1 MIFRNPCGTSLALRN
16 VHHFTRIVWIVSAR
30 GDLQIMSIL
39 NIAGFNSGS
48 AEADAIRRTQAVIEF
63 EPSGKIL
70 AANDLFLNA
79 VGYSRDEIVGQHHVM
94 FVDPAERSSPNYQDF
109 WRQLAGG
116 AAQQA
121 QFLRIGKGGRRLWLQ
136 AVYTPILD
144 RAGRTT
150 KVIKF
155 ATDITAQKSEIANLE
170 GQLAAIDKGQAVIE
184 FDLTGKIL
192 TANANFLKVTGY
204 VISEIAGQHHRIF
217 VSEEE
222 RNSPAYAA
230 FWDKLRRGEY
240 DEGRYRR
247 LGKGGNPVWIQA
259 SYNPILDA
267 LGNPWKVVKYAT
279 DITASKENEDQ
290 MHFAIGEVAKVV
302 EAAKKR
308 DLTRRIPLEQL
319 NAANQALCEGV
330 NALIESMAG
339 IVGEVAVAAA
349 DIDTAAR
356 EITTGAD
363 DLSKRTEE
371 QASSLEETAA
381 TTEELAASVKA
392 SAQNARQ
399 SATLAEE
406 GMNAAKSGGDIA
418 GEAVNAMA
426 RIEAT
431 SQKISDIIRV
441 IDDIAFQTNLLA
453 LNAAVEAARAG
464 DAGKG
469 FAVVASE
476 VRTLAQRS
484 GEAAKDIANLISSSN
499 TEVSDGVKLVRQVG
513 ESLTVIVGASK
524 KVAST
529 IADISAA
536 SSEQA
541 NGIDEMSQTV
551 AHLDEMT
558 QSNAALAEE
567 SAASANALASRIAQL
582 NGLVSGYRTNTASAV
597 ASGEPERLRQMAE
610 SAFSKPRAAA
620 TPQRFA
626 ARPAS
631 LKVANGHTSS
641 GWDEF

>member
-1 MIFRNPCGTSLALRN
+1 MSL
-16 VHHFTRIVWIVSAR
+16 F
-30 GDLQIMSIL
+30 
-39 NIAGFNSGS
+39 NISGSNSGS
-48 AEADAIRRTQAVIEF
+48 AEAEAVRRTQAVIEF
-63 EPSGKIL
+63 DLSGKIL

-79 VGYSRDEIVGQHHVM
+79 VGYSREEIVGQHHSM
-94 FVDPAERSSPNYQDF
+94 FVDAAERGSQSYNDF

-116 AAQQA
+116 VAMQA
-121 QFLRIGKGGRRLWLQ
+121 QFLRFAKGGRRLWLQ
-136 AVYTPILD
+136 AIYTPILD

-150 KVIKF
+150 KVIKY

-217 VSEEE
+217 VGEEE

-230 FWDKLRRGEY
+230 FWEKLRRGEY

-247 LGKGGNPVWIQA
+247 IGKGGAPVWIQA

-302 EAAKKR
+302 EAAKAR
-308 DLTRRIPLEQL
+308 DLTRRIPLERL
-319 NAANQALCEGV
+319 NAANQTLCEGV

-339 IVGEVAVAAA
+339 IVGEVAIAAA

-363 DLSKRTEE
+363 DLSKRTED

-399 SATLAEE
+399 SAVLAQE
-406 GMNAAKSGGDIA
+406 GMNAAQSGGDIA
-418 GEAVNAMA
+418 GQAVNAMA
-426 RIEAT
+426 RIEIT

-499 TEVSDGVKLVRQVG
+499 TEVADGVKLVRQVG
-513 ESLTVIVGASK
+513 ESLTIIVDASK

-536 SSEQA
+536 SSEQS

-582 NGLVSGYRTNTASAV
+582 NGLVSGYRTDTASA
-597 ASGEPERLRQMAE
+597 AATGEPDRLRQLAE
-610 SAFSKPRAAA
+610 AAFAKPRPTV
-620 TPQRFA
+620 TPQRNIA
-626 ARPAS
+626 SRPP
-631 LKVANGHTSS
+631 LQKVANARTSN

>member
-1 MIFRNPCGTSLALRN
+1 
-16 VHHFTRIVWIVSAR
+16 
-30 GDLQIMSIL
+30 
-39 NIAGFNSGS
+39 
-48 AEADAIRRTQAVIEF
+48 
-63 EPSGKIL
+63 
-70 AANDLFLNA
+70 
-79 VGYSRDEIVGQHHVM
+79 M
-94 FVDPAERSSPNYQDF
+94 FVDPTERESQNYKEF
-109 WRQLAGG
+109 WPKLASGI
-116 AAQQA
+116 AMQA
-121 QFLRIGKGGRRLWLQ
+121 QFLRIAKGGHRLWLQ
-136 AVYTPILD
+136 AINTPITD
-144 RAGRTT
+144 RAGRTI

-204 VISEIAGQHHRIF
+204 VISEIMGQHHRLF
-217 VSEEE
+217 VGEDE
-222 RNSPAYAA
+222 RNSPSYAA

-279 DITASKENEDQ
+279 DITANKENEDQ

-302 EAAKKR
+302 DAAKNR
-308 DLTRRIPLEQL
+308 DLTRRIPLERL

-330 NALIESMAG
+330 NALIERMAG

-399 SATLAEE
+399 SAALAEE

-426 RIEAT
+426 RIETT

-499 TEVSDGVKLVRQVG
+499 TEVADGVRLVRQVG
-513 ESLTVIVGASK
+513 ESLTVIVDASK

-536 SSEQA
+536 SSEQS

-582 NGLVSGYRTNTASAV
+582 NGLVSGYRTDAASAV
-597 ASGEPERLRQMAE
+597 ASGEPERLRQLAE

-620 TPQRFA
+620 TPQRSA

-631 LKVANGHTSS
+631 LKIANGRTSS

>member
-1 MIFRNPCGTSLALRN
+1 MSIFKGLATNATSLE
-16 VHHFTRIVWIVSAR
+16 
-30 GDLQIMSIL
+30 G
-39 NIAGFNSGS
+39 
-48 AEADAIRRTQAVIEF
+48 EAIRRSQAVIEF
-63 EPSGKIL
+63 DPSGKIL

-79 VGYSRDEIVGQHHVM
+79 VGYSREEVVGQHHAM
-94 FVDPAERSSPNYQDF
+94 FVDPAERQGADYKDF
-109 WRQLAGG
+109 WRQLASGT
-116 AAQQA
+116 ARQA
-121 QFLRIGKGGRRLWLQ
+121 QFLRFAKGGRRLWLQ
-136 AVYTPILD
+136 AIYMPITD
-144 RAGRTT
+144 RAGRTI

-155 ATDITAQKSEIANLE
+155 ATDITAQKSETANLE
-170 GQLAAIDKGQAVIE
+170 GQIAAINKGQAVIE

-192 TANANFLKVTGY
+192 TANANFLTVTGY
-204 VISEIAGQHHRIF
+204 VISEIAGQHHRMF
-217 VSEEE
+217 VGEEE

-230 FWDKLRRGEY
+230 FWDKLRRGEFH
-240 DEGRYRR
+240 EGRYRR
-247 LGKGGNPVWIQA
+247 FGKGGKTVWIQA

-279 DITASKENEDQ
+279 DITANKENEEQ

-302 EAAKKR
+302 EAAKNR
-308 DLTRRIPLEQL
+308 DLTRRIPVERL

-330 NALIESMAG
+330 NALIESMSG

-381 TTEELAASVKA
+381 TTEELTASVKA

-399 SATLAEE
+399 SAALAEE
-406 GMNAAKSGGDIA
+406 AMNAAQSGGEVA
-418 GEAVNAMA
+418 GQAVNAMA
-426 RIEAT
+426 RIEIT

-484 GEAAKDIANLISSSN
+484 GEAAKDIATLISSSN
-499 TEVSDGVKLVRQVG
+499 TEVADGVKLVRRVG
-513 ESLTVIVGASK
+513 DSLTVIVDASR
-524 KVAST
+524 KVAAT

-536 SSEQA
+536 STEQS
-541 NGIDEMSQTV
+541 NGIDEMSHTV
-551 AHLDEMT
+551 AHLDEIT

-582 NGLVSGYRTNTASAV
+582 NGLVSGYRTDNAAGAV
-597 ASGEPERLRQMAE
+597 SGEPERLRQLAE
-610 SAFSKPRAAA
+610 AAFNKPRATTA
-620 TPQRFA
+620 PQRSA
-626 ARPAS
+626 VSHRPAQ
-631 LKVANGHTSS
+631 KVANSRGNSG